1 MQTVL
6 AALADGVT
14 VVTANNRLARHVA
27 LAFNRAQRAA
37 GRGAW
42 RSPDVIPWNAWL
54 QQLWA
59 TAAFQQSAARQRTLL
74 DEVQTRILWQQLIE
88 SAQPDA
94 TWGTAGA
101 MARLAMQAWQLCQSW
116 QVSLEEL
123 EAAAD
128 SDDSALFASWAVDY
142 RTRCEEGRW
151 TDLAS
156 AADILAGE
164 LPRGVPVAEQL
175 LFAGFDTWSPQQ
187 QRLLQRLEQAGTR
200 VTRAPLPDCRPC
212 QVQQV
217 PCVDAAEELDMAA
230 RWARAL
236 REGAPEAVLGVV
248 VPDLARRTDEVRRAF
263 LDVFVPDWRFGSEAG
278 QAINLSY
285 GTPLASVPSI
295 HVALV
300 GLAALQ
306 GRLDYRD
313 LGQLLRTPYVA
324 GASVE
329 WAGRARLDVALRAR
343 IGTMVELDAAIAIG
357 KQVAPMFCELVARML
372 AQRETWPNRQSPGRW
387 TQAFTQGLACLGW
400 PGDRTRSSEEYQAEL
415 AWRRL
420 LETFA
425 GAGPVLGPLSLP
437 AALAALR
444 SLGGEQVFQPEGRSD
459 AVQVMGALEAVGQ
472 LFDGLWVCGL
482 DSDHWPPAGRPSPVL
497 PLSLQRRLGMPDS
510 SPAMVRERAERLLH
524 QLSGSAPLVYL
535 SWPKMAGDEQLASS
549 PLLQTIPPAKRTDV
563 PHWRESTY
571 RQLLGGASALETLE
585 TDTAPA
591 VAMDAPVRGGAGLLA
606 LQGRCPARAFLE
618 MRLGAAELPVP
629 APGIDPGVRGVVV
642 HAVLARFFTEVPD
655 QAALSR
661 LSEPARAERVAAIA
675 RQELQRWLPPARLFM
690 RRMAELELRRL
701 APMLTEFLRHEDDRP
716 QFTVE
721 TCENSEQARLGGL
734 LLRVRTDRT
743 DLLAQGQRLII
754 DYKTGGDFHTRNW
767 LLGRLREPQLP
778 LYALL
783 FDAAAIAVVELRE
796 TGVKWHGV
804 SAEDFGLPGVKDV
817 ASFSG
822 GRWPDWLR
830 LREAWRESL
839 ERVAAEFLG
848 GDFRL
853 DLRDRELALGRW
865 AMLTRIHEQ
874 AMASEQE

>member
-1 MQTVL
+1 MQAVL

-14 VVTANNRLARHVA
+14 VVTANNRLARHIA

-54 QQLWA
+54 QRLWA
-59 TAAFQQSAARQRTLL
+59 TAIQQGACQRTLL
-74 DEVQTRILWQQLIE
+74 GEVQTRILWQQLIE
-88 SAQPDA
+88 SARPDA
-94 TWGTAGA
+94 AWSTAGA
-101 MARLAMQAWQLCQSW
+101 MARLAMQAWQLCQAW

-142 RTRCEEGRW
+142 RARCEDNGW
-151 TDLAS
+151 TDLAR
-156 AADILAGE
+156 AADILADE
-164 LPRGVPVAEQL
+164 LPRGAVPVPEQL

-187 QRLLQRLEQAGTR
+187 QKLLQRLEQAGICL
-200 VTRAPLPDCRPC
+200 TRAPLPHCQPC

-217 PCVDAAEELDMAA
+217 PCLDAADELDMAA
-230 RWARAL
+230 RWGRAL
-236 REGAPEAVLGVV
+236 RESTPEAVLGIV

-263 LDVFVPDWRFGSEAG
+263 LDVFVPDWRFGSDTG

-295 HVALV
+295 HMALV

-324 GASVE
+324 GAGVE
-329 WAGRARLDVALRAR
+329 WAGRAWLDVALRAR
-343 IGTMVELDAAIAIG
+343 IGTVVELDAAMAMG
-357 KQVAPMFCELVARML
+357 RQVAPLFCERLARL
-372 AQRETWPNRQSPGRW
+372 RAQRETWPNRQAPGRW
-387 TQAFTQGLACLGW
+387 TEAFTQALACLGW

-415 AWRRL
+415 AWQRL

-444 SLGGEQVFQPEGRSD
+444 SLAHEQIFQPEGRSD

-482 DSDHWPPAGRPSPVL
+482 DSDRWPPAGRPSPVL
-497 PLSLQRRLGMPDS
+497 SLSLQRRLGMPDS
-510 SPAMVRERAERLLH
+510 SPVMVRERAQRLLH

-535 SWPKMAGDEQLASS
+535 SWPKMAGDEQLAPS
-549 PLLQTIPPAKRTDV
+549 PLLQTVATAERTDV
-563 PHWRESTY
+563 PHWRGLTY
-571 RQLLGGASALETLE
+571 RQLLAGPPALETLE
-585 TDTAPA
+585 PDAAPT
-591 VAMDAPVRGGAGLLA
+591 VAMDGPVRGGAGLLA
-606 LQGRCPARAFLE
+606 LQARCPARAFVE

-629 APGIDPGVRGVVV
+629 VPGIDPGVRGVVV

-661 LSEPARAERVAAIA
+661 LSESARAERVAALA
-675 RQELQRWLPPARLFM
+675 RQELQRWLPPGRQFT
-690 RRMAELELRRL
+690 RRMAELELSLL
-701 APMLTEFLRHEDDRP
+701 APMLTEFLRREADRP
-716 QFTVE
+716 KFTVE
-721 TCENSEQARLGGL
+721 TCENSQQARVGGL
-734 LLRVRTDRT
+734 LLRVRPDRT

-754 DYKTGGDFHTRNW
+754 DYKTGGDFHIPSW
-767 LLGRLREPQLP
+767 VAGRLREPQLP

-783 FDAAAIAVVELRE
+783 LDAAAIAVVELKA
-796 TGVKWHGV
+796 TGVRWHGV
-804 SAEDFGLPGVKDV
+804 SAGDLGLPGVKDI
-817 ASFSG
+817 ASFSN
-822 GRWPDWLR
+822 GRWPDWPAV
-830 LREAWRESL
+830 REAWRESL
-839 ERVAAEFLG
+839 ERVATEFLG
-848 GDFRL
+848 GDFRI

-874 AMASEQE
+874 ATASEQE